1 MSTRD
6 SKATRRAK
14 PRRRSPAQSVG
25 AAARG
30 EQKDRAPAAPPS
42 AANAGNTPSSAL
54 TALLSSRKWR
64 RWSSAAVQSV
74 PHKKEKNQKRKKK
87 ETTPSADLLSS
98 RYVLCSGPPYLTPV
112 PLIQGEKPLTL
123 HSPPPALTNPV
134 FFFKNPKKGKKK
146 QEKQQKKRVSFLV
159 SAGLMIDASSV
170 GMFELYCKVQ
180 KQTYFLL

>member
-1 MSTRD
+1 MFR
-6 SKATRRAK
+6 
-14 PRRRSPAQSVG
+14 P
-25 AAARG
+25 
-30 EQKDRAPAAPPS
+30 
-42 AANAGNTPSSAL
+42 
-54 TALLSSRKWR
+54 ALL
-64 RWSSAAVQSV
+64 
-74 PHKKEKNQKRKKK
+74 
-87 ETTPSADLLSS
+87 D
-98 RYVLCSGPPYLTPV
+98 PV

-180 KQTYFLL
+180 KQTYFLLWSGEKDKKKEKTQELTFSLRLLLPLLIMMTPMVCHTVSSLEDWPVTDGWPPPVDFLFPVRELCVFRSNLNW